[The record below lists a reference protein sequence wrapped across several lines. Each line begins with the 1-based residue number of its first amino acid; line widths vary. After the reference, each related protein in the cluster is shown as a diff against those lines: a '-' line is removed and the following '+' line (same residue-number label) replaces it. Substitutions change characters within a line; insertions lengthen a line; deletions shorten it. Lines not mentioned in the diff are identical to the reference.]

1 MHFVK
6 HADPVISN
14 LAADLLSEPHTLSKI
29 FAKKQTFVETE
40 EMKLKEIVPDSLLK
54 FKGDKIKMRLKE
66 IMSQL
71 EEAVKEGD
79 TVKILDLQ
87 KKDQNLKAALR
98 AISEKLGKRIIL

>member
-1 MHFVK
+1 
-6 HADPVISN
+6 
-14 LAADLLSEPHTLSKI
+14 
-29 FAKKQTFVETE
+29 
-40 EMKLKEIVPDSLLK
+40 
-54 FKGDKIKMRLKE
+54 
-66 IMSQL
+66 MSQL